1 MEQLMKKIETVKSD
15 VNMSWKMVKIP
26 EVLFFMEGPGV
37 RNTQFTTKGVKL
49 LNVGNINDGLLD
61 LDSTTKFIS
70 ETEAYGKY
78 KHFLVE
84 EGDLLIASSGIVVD
98 NFHNKITWAKSE
110 DLPLCMNTSTIRF
123 KTLDSNIL
131 DIVFFSYFLKTKLF
145 TDQLRKLITGSAQL
159 NFGPSHLKQISL
171 PLPPLPIQKRIAEI
185 LDTADALK
193 RKDQAL
199 LKKYDELAQAIFID
213 MFGDPV
219 KNEKGWE
226 VKSLKSITSKIGSG
240 ATPTGG
246 KTAYKAT
253 GISLIRSMNVYD
265 FSFKWKDLAFIDNVQ
280 ASKLNNVEVMSKD
293 VLFNITGASVCR
305 CSIVPDE
312 LLPARVN
319 QHVAII
325 RAKTEILNPIFLNHL
340 LVSNSVKTNLLG
352 VGSGGGA
359 VMEAITKD
367 QLEQFE
373 IIVPPIKLQNDF
385 EQKINNVFRQKDI
398 DLKSIETTNKLFQT
412 LIQKAFKGELVAE

>member
-1 MEQLMKKIETVKSD
+1 MESMKNDVGMRWEKVILKTVAKISAGQSAPKDSDFSVKDGLPFIRAGHLEQLIAGKNIFSLPTINKEHSLKNRLKVLNKGSILFAKSGMSAMLNRVYLVEQETYYVSHLASVTPD
-15 VNMSWKMVKIP
+15 NSV
-26 EVLFFMEGPGV
+26 
-37 RNTQFTTKGVKL
+37 
-49 LNVGNINDGLLD
+49 
-61 LDSTTKFIS
+61 LDS
-70 ETEAYGKY
+70 
-78 KHFLVE
+78 
-84 EGDLLIASSGIVVD
+84 
-98 NFHNKITWAKSE
+98 
-110 DLPLCMNTSTIRF
+110 RF
-123 KTLDSNIL
+123 CY
-131 DIVFFSYFLKTKLF
+131 YFLKHFKTS
-145 TDQLRKLITGSAQL
+145 KLIKDSAY
-159 NFGPSHLKQISL
+159 PSIGLPDIEKVEI

-185 LDTADALK
+185 LDAADALK
-193 RKDQAL
+193 RKDQEL

-226 VKSLKSITSKIGSG
+226 VKKLKSITTKIGSG

-246 KTAYKAT
+246 KTAYKAK

-265 FSFKWKDLAFIDNVQ
+265 FSFKWKDLAFIDNAQ

-325 RAKTEILNPIFLNHL
+325 RAKTEFLNPIFLNHL

-359 VMEAITKD
+359 VMEAITKE

-373 IIVPPIKLQNDF
+373 IIVPPINLQNDF
-385 EQKINNVFRQKDI
+385 EQKINNVFKQKDI
-398 DLKSIETTNKLFQT
+398 DLESIETTENLFQA
-412 LIQKAFKGELVAE
+412 LIQKAFKGELVA

>member
-1 MEQLMKKIETVKSD
+1 MEQLMEQMETVKND
-15 VNMSWKMVKIP
+15 GGMSWEMVRL
-26 EVLFFMEGPGV
+26 EVLCTIVRGSSPRPQGDPRFYNGDVPRLMIEDLTRDGKYVTPQVDSLTEEGAKLSRPMKKGDLVITVSGRTGV
-37 RNTQFTTKGVKL
+37 PAI
-49 LNVGNINDGLLD
+49 LNVDCCIHDGFVGFRELSKTVDIDYLFYY
-61 LDSTTKFIS
+61 LSNLTSTTSQQAVGAI
-70 ETEAYGKY
+70 
-78 KHFLVE
+78 
-84 EGDLLIASSGIVVD
+84 
-98 NFHNKITWAKSE
+98 
-110 DLPLCMNTSTIRF
+110 F
-123 KTLDSNIL
+123 KNLT
-131 DIVFFSYFLKTKLF
+131 
-145 TDQLRKLITGSAQL
+145 TDQLKNI
-159 NFGPSHLKQISL
+159 QI

-185 LDTADALK
+185 LDAADALK
-193 RKDQAL
+193 RKDQEL

-226 VKSLKSITSKIGSG
+226 VKKLKSITTKIGSG

-265 FSFKWKDLAFIDNVQ
+265 FSFKWKDLAFIDNAQ

-325 RAKTEILNPIFLNHL
+325 RAKTEFLNPIFLNHL

-373 IIVPPIKLQNDF
+373 IIVPPIKIQNGF
-385 EQKINNVFRQKDI
+385 EQKINNVFGQKDI
-398 DLKSIETTNKLFQT
+398 DLKSIETTDNLFQT
-412 LIQKAFKGELVAE
+412 LIQKAFKGELVK

>member
-1 MEQLMKKIETVKSD
+1 MIWKTARLGDVATFVNGYAFKPSDWSDAGLEIIRIQNLTKGSSETNFFKGS
-15 VNMSWKMVKIP
+15 IP
-26 EVLFFMEGPGV
+26 E
-37 RNTQFTTKGVKL
+37 
-49 LNVGNINDGLLD
+49 
-61 LDSTTKFIS
+61 
-70 ETEAYGKY
+70 KY
-78 KHFLVE
+78 KVVN
-84 EGDLLIASSGIVVD
+84 GDILISWSA
-98 NFHNKITWAKSE
+98 
-110 DLPLCMNTSTIRF
+110 
-123 KTLDSNIL
+123 TLDIFVWNGTDAWLNQHIFKVVFDKVEIDKNYFIYAIKNIL
-131 DIVFFSYFLKTKLF
+131 DDMRKQVHGATMQHITKGKF
-145 TDQLRKLITGSAQL
+145 DNIE
-159 NFGPSHLKQISL
+159 I
-171 PLPPLPIQKRIAEI
+171 PLPPLATQKRIAKI
-185 LDTADALK
+185 LDAADALR
-193 RKDQAL
+193 RKDQEL

-226 VKSLKSITSKIGSG
+226 NNQLKNTTSKIGSG

-246 KTAYKAT
+246 KTAYKSQ

-265 FSFKWKDLAFIDNVQ
+265 FSFKWKDLAFIDETQ
-280 ASKLNNVEVMSKD
+280 AAKLNNVTVESKD

-325 RAKTEILNPIFLNHL
+325 RAKKDCLNPTFLNHL
-340 LVSNSVKTNLLG
+340 LVSNSVKTKLLG

-373 IIVPPIKLQNDF
+373 IIVPPIKLQDKF
-385 EQKINNVFRQKDI
+385 EQLIKNVFSQKSTEI
-398 DLKSIETTNKLFQT
+398 ANIKSSEIFFNS
-412 LIQKAFKGELVAE
+412 LIQKAFKGELV

>member
-1 MEQLMKKIETVKSD
+1 MSIKKIKFGDLFEYENKSRIKAGDGLAEGEYPFYTSSSVLSKYLDEYTFDKTSLIFGTGGNASIHYCESPFSVSTDCLVVFAKDETICFPKFVFYY
-15 VNMSWKMVKIP
+15 
-26 EVLFFMEGPGV
+26 LF
-37 RNTQFTTKGVKL
+37 
-49 LNVGNINDGLLD
+49 GNINLL
-61 LDSTTKFIS
+61 
-70 ETEAYGKY
+70 
-78 KHFLVE
+78 E
-84 EGDLLIASSGIVVD
+84 EGFKGAGLKHISKGFINDLEI
-98 NFHNKITWAKSE
+98 
-110 DLPLCMNTSTIRF
+110 
-123 KTLDSNIL
+123 
-131 DIVFFSYFLKTKLF
+131 
-145 TDQLRKLITGSAQL
+145 
-159 NFGPSHLKQISL
+159 
-171 PLPPLPIQKRIAEI
+171 PLPPLPIKKRIAEI
-185 LDTADALK
+185 LDAADALK

-226 VKSLKSITSKIGSG
+226 TKNLKSITSKIGSG

-265 FSFKWKDLAFIDNVQ
+265 FSFKWKDLAFIDDVQ

-385 EQKINNVFRQKDI
+385 EQKINNVFRQKNI
-398 DLKSIETTNKLFQT
+398 DLKSIETTENLFQT
-412 LIQKAFKGELVAE
+412 LIQKAFKGELVT

>member
-1 MEQLMKKIETVKSD
+1 MKND
-15 VNMSWKMVKIP
+15 VGMSWKSVDLVTICD
-26 EVLFFMEGPGV
+26 FQGG
-37 RNTQFTTKGVKL
+37 TQPP
-49 LNVGNINDGLLD
+49 
-61 LDSTTKFIS
+61 
-70 ETEAYGKY
+70 
-78 KHFLVE
+78 
-84 EGDLLIASSGIVVD
+84 
-98 NFHNKITWAKSE
+98 KSE
-110 DLPLCMNTSTIRF
+110 WSSKKTDGFIRMIQIRDFTQGKESFIEYVKDNNKLKKCSKDDIMIGRYGASIGKILTGIEGAYNVALVKTIPSSELDKRYFFHYLNTP
-123 KTLDSNIL
+123 
-131 DIVFFSYFLKTKLF
+131 YFQNFIQNAGSRAAQAGFNKEELKEL
-145 TDQLRKLITGSAQL
+145 
-159 NFGPSHLKQISL
+159 QI

-185 LDTADALK
+185 LDAADALK
-193 RKDQAL
+193 RKDQEL

-226 VKSLKSITSKIGSG
+226 VKKLKSITTKIGSG

-246 KTAYKAT
+246 KTAYKAK

-265 FSFKWKDLAFIDNVQ
+265 FSFKWKDLAFIDNAQ

-325 RAKTEILNPIFLNHL
+325 RAKTEFLNPIFLNHL

-359 VMEAITKD
+359 VMEAITKE

-373 IIVPPIKLQNDF
+373 IIVPPINLQNDF
-385 EQKINNVFRQKDI
+385 EQKINNVFKQKDI
-398 DLKSIETTNKLFQT
+398 DLESIETTENLFQA

>member
-1 MEQLMKKIETVKSD
+1 MEQMETVKSD
-15 VNMSWKMVKIP
+15 GGMSWEMVRL
-26 EVLFFMEGPGV
+26 EVLCTIVRGSSPRPQGDPRFYNGDVPRLMIEDLTRDGKYVTPQVDSLTEEGAKLSRPMKKGDLVITVSGRTGV
-37 RNTQFTTKGVKL
+37 PAI
-49 LNVGNINDGLLD
+49 LNVDCCIHDGFVGFRELSKTVDIDYLFYY
-61 LDSTTKFIS
+61 LSNLTSTTSQQAVGAI
-70 ETEAYGKY
+70 
-78 KHFLVE
+78 
-84 EGDLLIASSGIVVD
+84 
-98 NFHNKITWAKSE
+98 
-110 DLPLCMNTSTIRF
+110 F
-123 KTLDSNIL
+123 KNLT
-131 DIVFFSYFLKTKLF
+131 
-145 TDQLRKLITGSAQL
+145 TDQLKNI
-159 NFGPSHLKQISL
+159 QI

-185 LDTADALK
+185 LDAADALK
-193 RKDQAL
+193 RKDQEL
-199 LKKYDELAQAIFID
+199 LKKYDELAQAIFIN

-226 VKSLKSITSKIGSG
+226 VKKLKSITTKIGSG

-265 FSFKWKDLAFIDNVQ
+265 FSFKWKDLAFIDNAQ

-325 RAKTEILNPIFLNHL
+325 RAKTEFLNPIFLNHL

-373 IIVPPIKLQNDF
+373 IIVPPIKIQNGF
-385 EQKINNVFRQKDI
+385 EQKINNVFGQKDI
-398 DLKSIETTNKLFQT
+398 DLKSIETTDNLFQT
-412 LIQKAFKGELVAE
+412 LIQKAFKGELVA

>member
-1 MEQLMKKIETVKSD
+1 MKND
-15 VNMSWKMVKIP
+15 VGMSWEMVKLDNVCTMLSGNAWSASKFKDEGIIP
-26 EVLFFMEGPGV
+26 IIRIQNL
-37 RNTQFTTKGVKL
+37 
-49 LNVGNINDGLLD
+49 GNNENE
-61 LDSTTKFIS
+61 KFIWWNDDYD
-70 ETEAYGKY
+70 EKFVV
-78 KHFLVE
+78 KK
-84 EGDLLIASSGIVVD
+84 GDLLLSLSGSIKIDTWKGIDALLNQRIVKLIPK
-98 NFHNKITWAKSE
+98 NGINPQWFYWQIT
-110 DLPLCMNTSTIRF
+110 NI
-123 KTLDSNIL
+123 IL
-131 DIVFFSYFLKTKLF
+131 DIERMGKWALVNNVSITDLKDLE
-145 TDQLRKLITGSAQL
+145 I
-159 NFGPSHLKQISL
+159 

-185 LDTADALK
+185 LDAADALK

-226 VKSLKSITSKIGSG
+226 VKKLKSITTKIGSG

-246 KTAYKAT
+246 KTAYKAK

-265 FSFKWKDLAFIDNVQ
+265 FSFKWKDLAFIDNAQ

-325 RAKTEILNPIFLNHL
+325 RAKTEFLNPIFLNHL

-359 VMEAITKD
+359 VMEAITKE

-373 IIVPPIKLQNDF
+373 IIVPPINLQNDF
-385 EQKINNVFRQKDI
+385 EQKINNVFKQKDI
-398 DLKSIETTNKLFQT
+398 DLESIETTENLFQA
-412 LIQKAFKGELVAE
+412 LIQKAFKGELVA

>member
-1 MEQLMKKIETVKSD
+1 MEQMETVKSD
-15 VNMSWKMVKIP
+15 GGMRWEMYNFSDLVNDIT
-26 EVLFFMEGPGV
+26 G
-37 RNTQFTTKGVKL
+37 
-49 LNVGNINDGLLD
+49 GNRKFQSFEYQANAAFPIVDQ
-61 LDSTTKFIS
+61 SEKFIS
-70 ETEAYGKY
+70 GFTNENATVKRKKDVVIFGDHTKALKFIDFDFCLGADGVKVLEP
-78 KHFLVE
+78 VE
-84 EGDLLIASSGIVVD
+84 E
-98 NFHNKITWAKSE
+98 
-110 DLPLCMNTSTIRF
+110 
-123 KTLDSNIL
+123 LDSKFL
-131 DIVFFSYFLKTKLF
+131 FYFLNT
-145 TDQLRKLITGSAQL
+145 ITLPDVGYSRH
-159 NFGPSHLKQISL
+159 FKFLKETRI
-171 PLPPLPIQKRIAEI
+171 PLPPLHIQKRIAEI
-185 LDTADALK
+185 LDAADALK
-193 RKDQAL
+193 RKDQEL

-226 VKSLKSITSKIGSG
+226 VKKLKSITTKIGSG

-265 FSFKWKDLAFIDNVQ
+265 FSFKWKDLAFIDNAQ

-293 VLFNITGASVCR
+293 VLCNITGASVCR

-325 RAKTEILNPIFLNHL
+325 RAKTEFLNPIFLNHL

-373 IIVPPIKLQNDF
+373 IIVPPIKIQNGF
-385 EQKINNVFRQKDI
+385 EQKINNVFGQKDI
-398 DLKSIETTNKLFQT
+398 DLKSIETTDNLFQT
-412 LIQKAFKGELVAE
+412 LIQKAFKGELVA

>member
-1 MEQLMKKIETVKSD
+1 MEQLMEQMETVNKDVGMYKNFVRFGDLFDYENKS
-15 VNMSWKMVKIP
+15 KIKAGEGLAVGEYP
-26 EVLFFMEGPGV
+26 FYTSSSVLSKFLDDYTFDKTSLIFGTGGNASIHYCESPFSV
-37 RNTQFTTKGVKL
+37 STDCLVVFAKDETICFPKFVFYYL
-49 LNVGNINDGLLD
+49 FGNINLL
-61 LDSTTKFIS
+61 
-70 ETEAYGKY
+70 
-78 KHFLVE
+78 E
-84 EGDLLIASSGIVVD
+84 EGFKGAGLKHISKGFINDLEI
-98 NFHNKITWAKSE
+98 
-110 DLPLCMNTSTIRF
+110 
-123 KTLDSNIL
+123 
-131 DIVFFSYFLKTKLF
+131 
-145 TDQLRKLITGSAQL
+145 
-159 NFGPSHLKQISL
+159 
-171 PLPPLPIQKRIAEI
+171 PLPPLHIQKRIAEI
-185 LDTADALK
+185 LDEADALK
-193 RKDQAL
+193 RKDQEL

-226 VKSLKSITSKIGSG
+226 VKSLKSITTKIGSG

-265 FSFKWKDLAFIDNVQ
+265 FSFKWKDLAFIDNAQ

-325 RAKTEILNPIFLNHL
+325 RAKTEFLNPIFLNHL

-373 IIVPPIKLQNDF
+373 IIVPPIKIQNGF
-385 EQKINNVFRQKDI
+385 EQKINNVFGQKDI
-398 DLKSIETTNKLFQT
+398 DLKSIETTDNLFQT
-412 LIQKAFKGELVAE
+412 LIQKAFKGELVK

>member
-1 MEQLMKKIETVKSD
+1 
-15 VNMSWKMVKIP
+15 MSWKMVKIP

-98 NFHNKITWAKSE
+98 NFHNKITWATTE

-123 KTLDSNIL
+123 KTLDINIL
-131 DIVFFSYFLKTKLF
+131 DIRFFSYFLKTKLF

-171 PLPPLPIQKRIAEI
+171 PLPPLPIQKCIAEI
-185 LDTADALK
+185 LDAADALK
-193 RKDQAL
+193 RKDQEL

-219 KNEKGWE
+219 RNEKGWE
-226 VKSLKSITSKIGSG
+226 VKKLHEVCSNIFGGGTPSKSNPKFYIGNIPWITPKDMKSEFIGDSIDHINQL
-240 ATPTGG
+240 AVENSSTKLIP
-246 KTAYKAT
+246 
-253 GISLIRSMNVYD
+253 INSVLMVIRSGILKHTLPVAINTKVVTINQDMKAY
-265 FSFKWKDLAFIDNVQ
+265 I
-280 ASKLNNVEVMSKD
+280 
-293 VLFNITGASVCR
+293 
-305 CSIVPDE
+305 PDE
-312 LLPARVN
+312 NLTNA
-319 QHVAII
+319 
-325 RAKTEILNPIFLNHL
+325 IFLKYFFNC
-340 LVSNSVKTNLLG
+340 VSGFLLG
-352 VGSGGGA
+352 KVRA
-359 VMEAITKD
+359 VTADNIEF
-367 QLEQFE
+367 EQIKTMDFICPSIQTQNLFSE
-373 IIVPPIKLQNDF
+373 KIKLV
-385 EQKINNVFRQKDI
+385 IRQKNEFE
-398 DLKSIETTNKLFQT
+398 KSSKKSDTLFQT
-412 LIQKAFKGELVAE
+412 LIQKAFKGELVS